1 MKDASSPKRAP
12 LLGGGGGKKR
22 AIRAKLNNWESKAS
36 LKLDSPVPSVLKP
49 WLGLGHNTLTP
60 ARMPSSH
67 QHVVMC
73 STVVVFC
80 CCCVV
85 VLFVSL
91 LLFLFIHRNHKLNKQ
106 VQETEKQCAYLS
118 VTSAA

>member
-1 MKDASSPKRAP
+1 MPYLQNGHRSW
-12 LLGGGGGKKR
+12 GGKKR

-49 WLGLGHNTLTP
+49 SLGLGHNTLTP
-60 ARMPSSH
+60 ARMPSPH

-73 STVVVFC
+73 SRVVVFC

-85 VLFVSL
+85 VLFVLFLSL
-91 LLFLFIHRNHKLNKQ
+91 CVFVCFLFIFIH
-106 VQETEKQCAYLS
+106 
-118 VTSAA
+118 TS